1 MIAAGDAVLCASGT
15 ATLEVMLVNRPMVVT
30 YRIAASTYR
39 VGRALKLV
47 RLEWF
52 SLPNILAGE
61 GLVPELIQDEAIPE
75 NLASAIERWLDEPEA
90 VSSLQRR
97 FLELHG
103 ELRRDAGRKAAE
115 AVASLLQTGT
125 A

>member
-1 MIAAGDAVLCASGT
+1 
-15 ATLEVMLVNRPMVVT
+15 MLVNRPMVMT

-47 RLEWF
+47 SLEWF

-61 GLVPELIQDEAIPE
+61 GLVPELIQDEATPQ
-75 NLASAIERWLDEPEA
+75 NLAAAAERWLDEPEA
-90 VSSLQRR
+90 VSALRQR

-115 AVASLLQTGT
+115 AVASLLQAG
-125 A
+125 AS